1 MDFTNEIEKGNI
13 LDEIERINEFPSVQL
28 LLLTLKA
35 IKALTEQ
42 QVRQNSLLY
51 RAADDLRSILRLE
64 KLNRLAAEQLR
75 EIARQDA

>member
-75 EIARQDA
+75 EIAHQDA